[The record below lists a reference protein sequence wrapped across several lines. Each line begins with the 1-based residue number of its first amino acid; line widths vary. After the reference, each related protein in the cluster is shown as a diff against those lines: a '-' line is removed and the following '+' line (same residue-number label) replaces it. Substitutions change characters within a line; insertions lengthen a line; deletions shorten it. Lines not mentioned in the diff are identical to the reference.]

1 MFTRYNINDLFLAYV
16 IVTVYK
22 NGSRSYE
29 FYYPTILKKVES
41 GYIDLQHP
49 NRTIDNGEMQDNRIY
64 TTYEIEPL
72 SKHYTQDGR
81 RKNTFTKKNALKIG
95 EQYIYV
101 VSNKICERAKSI

>member
-16 IVTVYK
+16 VGTVYK

-29 FYYPTILKKVES
+29 FYYPSILKKVES

-49 NRTIDNGEMQDNRIY
+49 NRIIGNGLLQDDTIY

-72 SKHYTQDGR
+72 CKHYTQDGR
-81 RKNTFTKKNALKIG
+81 RKNTFTKKNALKVG
-95 EQYIYV
+95 KQYNYV
-101 VSNKICERAKSI
+101 ISNKIHERVKSI